1 MVSEREMMKVAGCIG
16 NNWRQVGIMALGMNT
31 TTLQQIEEDNKLHK
45 ERVFAMLRKWSI
57 RERDQATATRLYSL
71 LTQEDYD
78 VDPQNINFLME
89 NNWAD
94 REDCIYVA
102 LCMCKHAGIPL
113 EGAITAIQ
121 LNWKNVYFS
130 FVCLFD

>member
-1 MVSEREMMKVAGCIG
+1 
-16 NNWRQVGIMALGMNT
+16 MALGMNT

-94 REDCIYVA
+94 REDSIYVA

-130 FVCLFD
+130 FLCLFD